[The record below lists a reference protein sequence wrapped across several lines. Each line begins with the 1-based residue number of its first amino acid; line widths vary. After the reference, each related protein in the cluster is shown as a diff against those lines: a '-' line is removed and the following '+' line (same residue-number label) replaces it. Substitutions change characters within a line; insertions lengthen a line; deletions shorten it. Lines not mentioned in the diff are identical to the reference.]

1 MTHIMLLVKLA
12 PDIQEA
18 ALLLPRAEPGPDKVE
33 EIEARRIVRL
43 IDWEVQRELWG
54 GISPYHRD

>member
-12 PDIQEA
+12 PDIQV
-18 ALLLPRAEPGPDKVE
+18 LPRAEPGPDKVE